1 MGSCGNPCGNEND
14 GSTALAIYHL
24 SHRPIGRST
33 HAPGSAAAHARYI
46 MREDAMSALVAR
58 LPEGIAE
65 TRTAIQMWLRDAERA
80 DRVNARVVDKLVVAL
95 PRELDAAG
103 RRELVRDFCE
113 DVTGGRMPYVAAIHD
128 KGEDAE
134 NPHAHVMLR
143 DRDLETG
150 KRVLQTTERGS
161 TERLREAWEVAA
173 NRALERAGV
182 AERIDRRSLAAQG
195 IEREPTRHIGPHVE
209 AMDRKGMNP
218 ERLRDARAVEEYNR
232 RADAARDA
240 RRELEKAREAERAS
254 ERGRARVGLEQ
265 PASERPAAFGV
276 EAPDR
281 SKWRAYRARVLSE
294 AYHREMADSPLARF
308 WRIERTEQ
316 GLKFSNARGSF
327 VDRGDRIV
335 TAEANAQVI
344 AAMLDVATAK
354 GWSQVRLLGSD
365 DFKRQGMAAALDR
378 GFKVAAAGRDA
389 EVLAEVT
396 RERAGRAQA
405 RERSQKPMERA
416 MPGSPMTVPERAAP
430 DGPQPVRLAD
440 VRAALERAEREV
452 GVAIDAANMERKAL
466 GYDAERGYPP
476 ALEVAQREVGGREF
490 AEAREAS
497 IAARERLAAVQ
508 ERVAAY
514 NATVGGRGIVASALK
529 AFGDVRAGLELRKER
544 AAALAGDEAAR
555 TRLGAVLERLK
566 EPAIAKRVAARA
578 RAIESLRESAD
589 TQRASAGA
597 AWRELQGLR
606 VRAGGLDDRRTIEA
620 PGDLKGLARDPQLRE
635 RLSKQLEGLMPIER
649 EPKSPQR
656 ERKGPE
662 RDFHDR

>member
-1 MGSCGNPCGNEND
+1 
-14 GSTALAIYHL
+14 
-24 SHRPIGRST
+24 
-33 HAPGSAAAHARYI
+33 

-58 LPEGIAE
+58 LPEGVAE

-95 PRELDAAG
+95 PRELDADA

-143 DRDLETG
+143 DRDFATG

-218 ERLRDARAVEEYNR
+218 ERLGDARVVEDYNR

-240 RRELEKAREAERAS
+240 RRELENAREAERAS
-254 ERGRARVGLEQ
+254 ERGRARSEQ
-265 PASERPAAFGV
+265 PGSGRPAAFGV

-281 SKWRAYRARVLSE
+281 SKWREYRARVLSE

-308 WRIERTEQ
+308 WRIEQTEQ

-327 VDRGDRIV
+327 LDRGDRIV

-354 GWSQVRLLGSD
+354 GWSEVRLLGSD

-378 GFKVAAAGRDA
+378 GFKVDAAGRDA
-389 EVLAEVT
+389 EILAEVT
-396 RERAGRAQA
+396 RERAGRAQV
-405 RERSQKPMERA
+405 RERSQKPMEHA
-416 MPGSPMTVPERAAP
+416 MPDSPATVPERAAP
-430 DGPQPVRLAD
+430 DVAQPVRLAE
-440 VRAALERAEREV
+440 VKIALERSEREV
-452 GVAIDAANMERKAL
+452 GAAIDAANVERKAL
-466 GYDAERGYPP
+466 GYDAERGYLP
-476 ALEVAQREVGGREF
+476 AFEVARREVGGREF
-490 AEAREAS
+490 AEAMETAL
-497 IAARERLAAVQ
+497 AARERLATVQ

-514 NATVGGRGIVASALK
+514 NAAVGGRGIVASALK

-555 TRLGAVLERLK
+555 TRLGAVLERFK

-589 TQRASAGA
+589 ARRASAGA
-597 AWRELQGLR
+597 AWRELQGLW
-606 VRAGGLDDRRTIEA
+606 VRAGGLDDRRTIDA
-620 PGDLKGLARDPQLRE
+620 PGDLKGLVRDPQLRE
-635 RLSKQLEGLMPIER
+635 RLGKQLDGLKPIER

-656 ERKGPE
+656 ERKAPE
-662 RDFHDR
+662 RDFYDRDGYGFDR